1 MTIMSILYKIFLYFA
16 RFLTAEAMEAAFRL
30 PSGERHRQLLEQ
42 IQALPADRQIA
53 AIEDFV
59 FSINKE
65 SVQKR
70 IDNIKGVYL
79 FLEYSTVTSSINNV
93 DVKTDSFHVAVTV
106 ARPRSQD
113 QDNAT
118 EMLWQDEMLQII
130 SDIRRHMRNDIDTD
144 SSVWWLRFPTTIQS
158 FVAPSLANS
167 MGWTM
172 EFDVQGIDIV

>member
-1 MTIMSILYKIFLYFA
+1 MKTMSILYKIFLYFA
-16 RFLTAEAMEAAFRL
+16 RFLTTEALEAAFRL
-30 PSGERHRQLLEQ
+30 PSGDAHALLLHQ
-42 IQALPADRQIA
+42 VRNLPADRQIP

-79 FLEYSTVTSSINNV
+79 FLEYSTITSSINNV

-130 SDIRRHMRNDIDTD
+130 SGIRRHMRDDIDTD
-144 SSVWWLRFPTTIQS
+144 NSVWWLRFPTTIQS
-158 FVAPSLANS
+158 FVAPSLSNS